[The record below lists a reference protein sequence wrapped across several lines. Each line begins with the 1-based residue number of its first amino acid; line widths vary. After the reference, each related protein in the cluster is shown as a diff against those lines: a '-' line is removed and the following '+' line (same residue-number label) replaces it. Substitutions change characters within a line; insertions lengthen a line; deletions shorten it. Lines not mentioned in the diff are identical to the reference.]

1 MAVRLKTKWHRSK
14 RSQRNMEGSKRE
26 KTMTDLAGVIA
37 FNIWKLAK
45 EIYTNMEKEEFLL
58 GSDKAVIDIL
68 TEIIAFMIQVA
79 DRMVYGKLS
88 EEERREFITV
98 MAKQLADMINSNM
111 NDLIGEGEYGQA
123 FIDTL
128 NSRFGEYAECVF
140 VNDEPGFDFRRLL
153 GKHVSDIMAGTD
165 NRWVVEHV
173 MDVEVPNALK
183 KLQRLITDVMG
194 LRKRTVKQ
202 PDAE

>member
-26 KTMTDLAGVIA
+26 KSMTDLAGVIS

-58 GSDKAVIDIL
+58 GSDKQVMDIL

-79 DRMVYGKLS
+79 DRMVYGKIT
-88 EEERREFITV
+88 EEQRREFITA
-98 MAKQLADMINSNM
+98 MATQLADMVDSNM
-111 NDLIGEGEYGQA
+111 NDLIGEGDYRQP

-128 NSRFGEYAECVF
+128 NNRFGEYAECVF
-140 VNDEPGFDFRRLL
+140 EKGEPGFDFRRLL

-165 NRWVVEHV
+165 NRWVVEYV
-173 MDVEVPNALK
+173 MDVEVPNSLK
-183 KLQRLITDVMG
+183 KLQRLITDVLG
-194 LRKRTVKQ
+194 LRKRQIT
-202 PDAE
+202 E

>member
-26 KTMTDLAGVIA
+26 KTVTDLAGVIS

-45 EIYTNMEKEEFLL
+45 EIYTNMEKEKFLL

-88 EEERREFITV
+88 EEERREFIIA
-98 MAKQLADMINSNM
+98 MAKQLAEMINSNM

-128 NSRFGEYAECVF
+128 NDRFSAYAECVF
-140 VNDEPGFDFRRLL
+140 ENDEPGFDFRRLL
-153 GKHVSDIMAGTD
+153 GKYVSDIMAGTD

-173 MDVEVPNALK
+173 MDVEVPKALK
-183 KLQRLITDVMG
+183 KLQRLVTDVMG
-194 LRKRTVKQ
+194 LRQRTQQ
-202 PDAE
+202 PTPE

>member
-1 MAVRLKTKWHRSK
+1 VAVRLKTKWHRSK
-14 RSQRNMEGSKRE
+14 RSQRNIEGSKRE
-26 KTMTDLAGVIA
+26 KTMTDLAGVIS

-58 GSDKAVIDIL
+58 GSDRQVIDIL

-79 DRMVYGKLS
+79 DRMVYGKIT
-88 EEERREFITV
+88 EEQRREFVTAI
-98 MAKQLADMINSNM
+98 AKQLADMIDSNM
-111 NDLIGEGEYGQA
+111 NDLIGEGDYRQA

-128 NSRFGEYAECVF
+128 NNRFGEYAECVF
-140 VNDEPGFDFRRLL
+140 ENDEPGFDFRRLL

-165 NRWVVEHV
+165 NRWVVEYV
-173 MDVEVPNALK
+173 MDVEVPKALK

-194 LRKRTVKQ
+194 LRKKRI
-202 PDAE
+202 EE

>member
-26 KTMTDLAGVIA
+26 KTMTDLAGVIS
-37 FNIWKLAK
+37 FNIWKLTK
-45 EIYTNMEKEEFLL
+45 EIYTNMEQEKFLL
-58 GSDKAVIDIL
+58 GSDQAVIDIL

-79 DRMVYGKLS
+79 DRMVYGKLT

-98 MAKQLADMINSNM
+98 MAKQLADMIDSNM

-128 NSRFGEYAECVF
+128 NSRFAEYAECVF
-140 VNDEPGFDFRRLL
+140 ENGEPGFDFRRLL
-153 GKHVSDIMAGTD
+153 GKYVSDIMAGTD

-173 MDVEVPNALK
+173 MDVEVPKSLK

-194 LRKRTVKQ
+194 LRQRTKQ
-202 PDAE
+202 PD